1 VVVDI
6 QAVEVEEDI
15 PVVVAAAEVDMPKLL
30 LSLVEVVV
38 VVPTAVI
45 LDLQDHPVNLDN
57 LEVLAIPVPLDHL
70 ETLVALTLHPVHQL
84 LHHHA
89 NHAVLDHPDPLGHLA
104 PLEMPEAPANQDKVA
119 ELLHPDLLD
128 QKAHLANLAT
138 LDNLA
143 ALDNLANLLNQPLLL
158 QDHLAHLEM
167 LDQTANLDNP
177 EHQEEAVDKD
187 HLDPKDLPDHPAQ
200 LANLETLVNLATLVN
215 LEVLE
220 KRVFAR
226 NTAPS
231 TVVSSSK
238 TELAVKLL
246 TIFVL
251 FEHFVRA
258 KQKHSL

>member
-1 VVVDI
+1 VVDI
-6 QAVEVEEDI
+6 QVVEVEEEDI
-15 PVVVAAAEVDMPKLL
+15 PVVAAAVVVVDMHKLL
-30 LSLVEVVV
+30 LPLYQL
-38 VVPTAVI
+38 VVPTAAI

-57 LEVLAIPVPLDHL
+57 LEDLATPVPLEHL
-70 ETLVALTLHPVHQL
+70 EILVALTLHPVHQL

-89 NHAVLDHPDPLGHLA
+89 NHVLLDHPDPLDHLA
-104 PLEMPEAPANQDKVA
+104 PLEMPEAPANQDKVV

-128 QKAHLANLAT
+128 QKDHLANLAT

-167 LDQTANLDNP
+167 LDHPANLDNP

-200 LANLETLVNLATLVN
+200 LVNLETLVNLATLVK

-231 TVVSSSK
+231 TVVSSSR

-246 TIFVL
+246 IIFVL

-258 KQKHSL
+258 KHKHSL